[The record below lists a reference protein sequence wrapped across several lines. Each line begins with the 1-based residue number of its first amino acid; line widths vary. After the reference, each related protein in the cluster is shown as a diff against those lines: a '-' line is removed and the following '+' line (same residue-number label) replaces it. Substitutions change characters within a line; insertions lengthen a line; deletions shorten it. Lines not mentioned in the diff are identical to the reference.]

1 MNAPE
6 GERLDAAVDLFHNHA
21 WRENKPQLS
30 VEQVAELLPVWESWY
45 REEIA
50 PRKQAFRSSAGNL
63 NQQRRDSGREK
74 APRQKADKGS
84 QSLGR
89 KLVYARSGGLC
100 EAGCGSQA
108 HEWHHRKARSLGGT
122 WHASN
127 GMHLCR
133 HCHAWVGE
141 HAIEAG
147 GNGWYLGARED
158 PAAVPM
164 LRFGVRVYVDDE
176 GGMSA
181 VEGNVA

>member
-1 MNAPE
+1 VRLPE
-6 GERLDAAVDLFHNHA
+6 GERLDEAVDLFHNDS
-21 WRENKPQLS
+21 WRDVNKPVLS
-30 VEQVAELLPVWESWY
+30 VEQVAYLLTVWEPWY
-45 REEIA
+45 RELFLA
-50 PRKQAFRSSAGNL
+50 PRSQYRPKQKVQNRS
-63 NQQRRDSGREK
+63 K
-74 APRQKADKGS
+74 PKVDKGS

-89 KLVYARSGGLC
+89 KLVYARSGGRC

-133 HCHAWVGE
+133 YCHAWVGE

-147 GNGWYLGARED
+147 SNGWYLGANEN
-158 PAAVPM
+158 PSAVPM

-176 GGMSA
+176 GGWTA
-181 VEGNVA
+181 VEGEVA

>member
-1 MNAPE
+1 MRIPD
-6 GERLDAAVDLFHNHA
+6 GDRLQDAIDMWHDDS
-21 WRENKPQLS
+21 WSGCPGGKPSVS
-30 VEQVAELLPVWESWY
+30 VEQLAYALTVLEPWFRDELLPRRATPKVKVQN
-45 REEIA
+45 RAA
-50 PRKQAFRSSAGNL
+50 PKV
-63 NQQRRDSGREK
+63 
-74 APRQKADKGS
+74 DKGS

-133 HCHAWVGE
+133 YCHAWVGE

-147 GNGWYLGARED
+147 GNGWYLGARDD
-158 PAAVPM
+158 PASAPM
-164 LRFGVRVYVDDE
+164 KRFGVWVRLSDDGSFE
-176 GGMSA
+176 PY
-181 VEGNVA
+181 EEVA